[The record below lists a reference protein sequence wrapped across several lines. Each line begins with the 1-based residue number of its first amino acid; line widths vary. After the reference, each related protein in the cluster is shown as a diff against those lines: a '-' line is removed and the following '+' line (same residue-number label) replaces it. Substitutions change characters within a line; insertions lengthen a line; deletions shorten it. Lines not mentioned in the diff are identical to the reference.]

1 MPMESVTDL
10 LDGYSP
16 VRAAEFTIPK
26 LLDATSPKV
35 ADDGNGTGLI
45 PNDGDLVFGSTGADG
60 SDQRGR
66 NAVATESL
74 EIAHEGFQGDDGG
87 IIIDWTNGNG
97 ADHRDG
103 DDGPEESIGF
113 VYQHVTSLGGD
124 DDGWCICQP
133 IDDPAASGY
142 SGSHLLYQD
151 VVIV

>member
-10 LDGYSP
+10 LYGCSP

-26 LLDATSPKV
+26 LRDATTPKV
-35 ADDGNGTGLI
+35 SDDGNGMGLI
-45 PNDGDLVFGSTGADG
+45 PHDGDLVFGSTGAAG

-97 ADHRDG
+97 SSHREG

-113 VYQHVTSLGGD
+113 VYERLKPLGGD
-124 DDGWCICQP
+124 DDGWCICQE
-133 IDDPAASGY
+133 IDDPAESGY